1 MTAFEAFRAGVRRVN
16 GAPAILLGAV
26 ALTFLV
32 ALPLSTML
40 RGAIEE
46 HLGPSAAAAAALER
60 ADYEWWQEFA
70 AQASGL
76 GATFTPSIIGF
87 AAVLENAAA
96 VLDNQP
102 LPAAIAGVTAAWLIM
117 WSFVSGGIIDRYAR
131 ARPTRAAGFFAA
143 CGTHFWR
150 FARLGVIAGLAYVA
164 LFGAVHGWI
173 FEDGYV
179 RITRDVT
186 VERSAFLVR
195 LAGYA
200 LFAGLTAAC
209 ALLFDYARVRIVVE
223 DRRSALGALAAAA
236 RLAVGQAR
244 RVAALFLLNAAA
256 LLLLMAVYA
265 VVAPAAP
272 RSGMHL
278 AAALVL
284 GQAYIVGRH
293 YLKLVVYA
301 SETVLFQGSLA
312 HAGYTAAPALVWPES
327 PAVESIINAEAT
339 PIR

>member
-1 MTAFEAFRAGVRRVN
+1 MTAFEAFRGGVRRVN
-16 GAPAILLGAV
+16 GAPAVLLGAV
-26 ALTFLV
+26 SLTFLV
-32 ALPLSTML
+32 ALPLSVML

-60 ADYEWWQEFA
+60 ADYEWWQQFA

-87 AAVLENAAA
+87 AAVLENTAA
-96 VLDNQP
+96 VLDNQA
-102 LPAAIAGVTAAWLIM
+102 LPAAIAGVTAAWLIL

-150 FARLGVIAGLAYVA
+150 FARLGVIAGLMYVA

-173 FEDGYV
+173 FEYGYV

-200 LFAGLTAAC
+200 LFAGLMAAC

-223 DRRSALGALAAAA
+223 DRRSAVGALAAAA

-256 LLLLMAVYA
+256 LLLLMAAYA

-272 RSGMHL
+272 RSGLHL

-284 GQAYIVGRH
+284 GQAYIFGRH